1 MHSRRCAKTP
11 RAQDPSMMQG
21 GMPSAAQMQQQQ
33 EKAEKAKEMRDELL
47 KKVLS
52 PEAAERLN
60 RIKIVKSD
68 KAERLENMILQ
79 MAQQGQVQSQI
90 TDSYLKQMLEGIS
103 EGGVRLIACA
113 ALLTHACT
121 RIALSACA
129 SLPVR

>member
-1 MHSRRCAKTP
+1 
-11 RAQDPSMMQG
+11 MMQG

-68 KAERLENMILQ
+68 KAERLENMIRQ

>member
-1 MHSRRCAKTP
+1 MTEVDSFWSAWSSFPEIASEGLLLCTP
-11 RAQDPSMMQG
+11 YPG
-21 GMPSAAQMQQQQ
+21 G
-33 EKAEKAKEMRDELL
+33 
-47 KKVLS
+47 V
-52 PEAAERLN
+52 EAAERLN

-129 SLPVR
+129 FLPVR

>member
-1 MHSRRCAKTP
+1 
-11 RAQDPSMMQG
+11 
-21 GMPSAAQMQQQQ
+21 
-33 EKAEKAKEMRDELL
+33 
-47 KKVLS
+47 
-52 PEAAERLN
+52 
-60 RIKIVKSD
+60 
-68 KAERLENMILQ
+68 MILQ

-129 SLPVR
+129 SYLCADALPRASFTNAGGAREDHIRPPPLWRR